1 MTQSQSSEHA
11 KKDKFRTWSIH
22 PAPMID
28 AMIDLQKQVLEYA
41 AELNQVWT
49 TRAQSESKL
58 ATDLAGKLAAARSIP
73 EAASAW
79 QECMQQQMQLN
90 AEDARQLLD
99 QNKRI
104 MQVGAELFSNGGTSL
119 TT

>member
-1 MTQSQSSEHA
+1 
-11 KKDKFRTWSIH
+11 
-22 PAPMID
+22 MID
-28 AMIDLQKQVLEYA
+28 MQKQVLEYA

-58 ATDLAGKLAAARSIP
+58 ATDLVSKLAAARSIP
-73 EAASAW
+73 DVASAW
-79 QECMQQQMQLN
+79 QECMQRQMQLN

-99 QNKRI
+99 QNKRF
-104 MQVGAELFSNGGTSL
+104 MQVGAEVFSNGGVNI